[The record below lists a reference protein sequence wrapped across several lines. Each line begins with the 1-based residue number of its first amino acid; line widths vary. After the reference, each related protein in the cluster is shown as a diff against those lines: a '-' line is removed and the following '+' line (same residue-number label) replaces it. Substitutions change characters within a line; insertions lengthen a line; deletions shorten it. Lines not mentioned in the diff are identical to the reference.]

1 MSSWRGS
8 YLHLGRLPNVA
19 TRKALSNTGGASR
32 LSATCWMPHSNK
44 TPSVSWGLES
54 RYRSW
59 NGLFSDCFFFLGDCA
74 DIHWHRWCG
83 PVYLW
88 WGKGLQLVAMSVRN
102 SWESTC
108 CPTPRDESV
117 RVRMAESQE
126 LVAPKDPIV
135 CAKERWIF
143 SRGKH
148 YLRWLV
154 IQPRMNQVAT
164 RIVMLLILVSVTKTS
179 QSTLCAWQ
187 SNAQQTPYSVFW
199 LHRKA
204 NAAFSVQCVYLS

>member
-1 MSSWRGS
+1 MKWVVQ
-8 YLHLGRLPNVA
+8 RL
-19 TRKALSNTGGASR
+19 
-32 LSATCWMPHSNK
+32 
-44 TPSVSWGLES
+44 
-54 RYRSW
+54 
-59 NGLFSDCFFFLGDCA
+59 FFFLGDCA

-187 SNAQQTPYSVFW
+187 SNAQQHHILCSGSTERLMRPFQCNVYIC
-199 LHRKA
+199 HRSILYVSSTGNSMEFHCFFFLK
-204 NAAFSVQCVYLS
+204 C